1 MSLTETPKPMGT
13 KILEILKFV
22 ARLPLA
28 VLAIVF
34 VLLFSYITLMLT
46 LKIFVFIIENVIERP
61 W

>member
-22 ARLPLA
+22 VRLPLA